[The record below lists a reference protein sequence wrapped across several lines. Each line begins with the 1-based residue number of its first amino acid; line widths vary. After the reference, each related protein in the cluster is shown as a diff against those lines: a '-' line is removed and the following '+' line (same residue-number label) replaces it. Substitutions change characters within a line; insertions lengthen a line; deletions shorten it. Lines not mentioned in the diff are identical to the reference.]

1 MSKLLRSK
9 SSLYMEDIL
18 KLIKEKLEEKKAI
31 DVAMIDISELS
42 VMADYFV
49 IASGSNANQ
58 VHAMSDFVEDEL
70 AKKGIRHKSIEGYN
84 NANWIL
90 MDYGDIIIHLFDKES
105 RDFYD
110 LERIWKGGKTLDL

>member
-1 MSKLLRSK
+1 
-9 SSLYMEDIL
+9 MENIL
-18 KLIKEKLEEKKAI
+18 KLIKNKLEEKKGI
-31 DVAMIDISELS
+31 DVVILDISELS

-49 IASGSNANQ
+49 IASGNNINQ
-58 VHAMSDFVEDEL
+58 VHAMADFVEDEL
-70 AKKGIRHKSIEGYN
+70 AKNGMKHKAIEGYN

-110 LERIWKGGKTLDL
+110 LERIWKGGKAVEL

>member
-1 MSKLLRSK
+1 
-9 SSLYMEDIL
+9 MENVL
-18 KLIKEKLEEKKAI
+18 KLIKDKLEEKKGLNVVI
-31 DVAMIDISELS
+31 LDISSLS

-49 IASGSNANQ
+49 IASGNNTNQ
-58 VHAMSDFVEDEL
+58 VHAMADFVEDEL
-70 AKKGIRHKSIEGYN
+70 AKNGMKHKAIEGYN

-110 LERIWKGGKTLDL
+110 LERIWKGGKVLDI